1 MGGTTQQ
8 LRRTTAPATPAP
20 QRRAWWWPVPA
31 IAGALAVVAGILPA
45 GWPAGAAL
53 GVLAMVLGARGM
65 RRGPAWH
72 GFGAAR
78 TGVVFGLIGLLF
90 GFFLV
95 LPWLGQIVSGA
106 IFSLLLIRL
115 LSNLGWVRIAI
126 YAVVLSVAV
135 DLVFAFLLNVPL
147 PRGIFGF

>member
-8 LRRTTAPATPAP
+8 LRRTTAPATSAP

-45 GWPAGAAL
+45 GWPVGAVL
-53 GVLAMVLGARGM
+53 GVLAMGLGARGM

-78 TGVVFGLIGLLF
+78 TGVVFGLIGLLM
-90 GFFLV
+90 
-95 LPWLGQIVSGA
+95 A
-106 IFSLLLIRL
+106 L
-115 LSNLGWVRIAI
+115 LSAALW
-126 YAVVLSVAV
+126 LFS
-135 DLVFAFLLNVPL
+135 
-147 PRGIFGF
+147 